1 MAGGRSSKTK
11 GTRVERELVKKL
23 EKDGI
28 PAWRVPMSGAIGGS
42 LNSDIKIG
50 PDREWDC
57 EVKARKGG
65 GGFVQIERWLG
76 NNQCLFLK
84 RDFQDPL
91 VVVEWDVF
99 VDLFKSPLECK
110 KGDLLGAKKPG
121 DDT

>member
-28 PAWRVPMSGAIGGS
+28 PAWRVPLSGAIGGS

-50 PDREWDC
+50 PDKEWDC

-65 GGFVQIERWLG
+65 GGFVQIVRWLG

-99 VDLFKSPLECK
+99 VDLFKSHLECK

>member
-65 GGFVQIERWLG
+65 GEFVQIEKWLSG
-76 NNQCLFLK
+76 NQCLFLK

-91 VVVEWDVF
+91 VVMEWDVF
-99 VDLFKSPLECK
+99 VDLFKSHLECK
-110 KGDLLGAKKPG
+110 KR
-121 DDT
+121 

>member
-50 PDREWDC
+50 PDKEWDC
-57 EVKARKGG
+57 EVNARKGG

-91 VVVEWDVF
+91 VVVEWDVV
-99 VDLFKSPLECK
+99 VDLFKSHLECK

>member
-50 PDREWDC
+50 PDKEWDC

-84 RDFQDPL
+84 RGFQDPL

-99 VDLFKSPLECK
+99 VDLFKSHLECK

>member
-50 PDREWDC
+50 PDKEWDC

-99 VDLFKSPLECK
+99 VALFKSHLECK

>member
-65 GGFVQIERWLG
+65 GGFVQIEKWLSG
-76 NNQCLFLK
+76 NQCLFLK

-91 VVVEWDVF
+91 VVMEWDVF
-99 VDLFKSPLECK
+99 VDLFKSHLECK